1 MLNFTLKSTGYQ
13 KHCVLTG
20 PMGSIVSIE
29 FTNRTDAALFA
40 QQKADGYK
48 AMLWFVNE
56 RGGPVGG
63 RRIPPPEGMDPRDE
77 PPSYLYSQFR
87 ATPLIASSKVS
98 EGSIKQILPSPQQ
111 SSRNEGEPPRRMNS

>member
-1 MLNFTLKSTGYQ
+1 MLNFTIKRTGYL

-56 RGGPVGG
+56 RGGSVGG
-63 RRIPPPEGMDPRDE
+63 RRIPPPEGMEPRDE
-77 PPSYLYSQFR
+77 PPEYLFPRFR
-87 ATPLIASSKVS
+87 ATPQIPVPQVQ
-98 EGSIKQILPSPQQ
+98 EGSNKRMPPSPHLPMRKE
-111 SSRNEGEPPRRMNS
+111 SERPPRMNS